1 MLVEDLYY
9 KKIRNLTEYIVIV
22 CSLPIDKLDNVD
34 TILEMAELASI
45 VIYPSL
51 HRLDL
56 LLSITKLIWRSVI
69 RDLPKLCFQYLLLL
83 MVSSSSVYDFSQ
95 ALVTQYHEE
104 Q

>member
-22 CSLPIDKLDNVD
+22 CSLPIDKLDNVP
-34 TILEMAELASI
+34 TILEIAELASI

-56 LLSITKLIWRSVI
+56 LLSYLEECHSRSAEALLSIFIASNGVI
-69 RDLPKLCFQYLLLL
+69 FLSL
-83 MVSSSSVYDFSQ
+83 
-95 ALVTQYHEE
+95 
-104 Q
+104 

>member
-22 CSLPIDKLDNVD
+22 CSLPIDKLHNVA
-34 TILEMAELASI
+34 TILEIAELASI

-56 LLSITKLIWRSVI
+56 LLSYLEECHSRSAEALLSIFIASNGVI
-69 RDLPKLCFQYLLLL
+69 FLSL
-83 MVSSSSVYDFSQ
+83 
-95 ALVTQYHEE
+95 
-104 Q
+104 

>member
-22 CSLPIDKLDNVD
+22 CSLPIDKLHNVP
-34 TILEMAELASI
+34 TILEIAELASI

-56 LLSITKLIWRSVI
+56 LLSYLEECHSRSAEALLSIFIASNGVI
-69 RDLPKLCFQYLLLL
+69 FLSL
-83 MVSSSSVYDFSQ
+83 
-95 ALVTQYHEE
+95 
-104 Q
+104 

>member
-22 CSLPIDKLDNVD
+22 CSLPIDKLDNVA
-34 TILEMAELASI
+34 TILEIAELASI

-56 LLSITKLIWRSVI
+56 LLSNKTYLEECHSRSAEAMLSIFIASNGVI
-69 RDLPKLCFQYLLLL
+69 F
-83 MVSSSSVYDFSQ
+83 FS
-95 ALVTQYHEE
+95 L
-104 Q
+104 